1 MILSCRSALYQNAP
15 IGLQEQ
21 LLSVQA
27 SLRRLVTGR
36 RALQRVAGEISASQW
51 LPREAWEAWQ
61 LDRMRQLA
69 LHAAQHVPYY
79 QALFKRLDIDPAR
92 WRSLADVREV
102 PVLTKPEVI
111 EAGKAMLASNAPWLR
126 FKGSTS
132 GTTGRAM
139 PGWRDRTSIAFE
151 QAFVDRQAAWAG
163 YRPGDRRAWL
173 RGDPIIPR
181 GQTDGPLVRL
191 NRHDNML
198 MLSSYHLNRDNG
210 MAYLEALADFD
221 PVMLQAYPSS
231 VSYLARLL
239 EDQDGRYRGR
249 ALKGIVTSSETL
261 TPEDRRIIS
270 ERFGC
275 PVFDWYGAFERVA
288 AIGTC
293 EHGHYHVMED
303 YGLVEF
309 EDNGDGT
316 ANLIGTGFGNQC
328 MPLLRYR
335 ADDMVVLA
343 DPDYQCP
350 CGRSFRV
357 VDRVLGRVDD
367 AIRTPD
373 GTHVVM
379 LDWIFAGL
387 PGLIEAQVVQE
398 RLDFVRIR
406 IVAGPDFTAR
416 TGQVLLARARERL
429 GKAVRIELERVPSIE
444 RTRNGKFRQ
453 IVSHLKMESQHM
465 EAPWQV

>member
-15 IGLQEQ
+15 VNIQEQ
-21 LLSVQA
+21 ILSLQA
-27 SLRRLVTGR
+27 GLRRLVTGH
-36 RALQRVAGEISASQW
+36 RALRRVAGEISASQW
-51 LPREAWEAWQ
+51 LPRSAWEAWQ
-61 LDRMRQLA
+61 LERVRQLA
-69 LHAAQHVPYY
+69 SHAARQVPYY
-79 QALFKRLDIDPAR
+79 RELFGRLEIDPGR
-92 WRSLADVREV
+92 WRSLEDLRQL

-111 EAGKAMLASNAPWLR
+111 EAGTAMLAQDAPWLR

-181 GQTDGPLVRL
+181 RQGSGPLWRI

-198 MLSSYHLNRDNG
+198 MLSSYHLNRANG
-210 MAYLEALADFD
+210 RAYLEALADFD

-239 EDQDGRYRGR
+239 EDQDEVYRGR

-261 TPEDRRIIS
+261 NPDDRRIIS

-293 EHGHYHVMED
+293 EHGNYHVQED

-316 ANLIGTGFGNQC
+316 ANLIGTGFGNRC

-335 ADDMVVLA
+335 ADDMVVPA

-357 VDRVLGRVDD
+357 VERVLGRIDD

-379 LDWIFAGL
+379 LDWIFSGL

-398 RLDFVRIR
+398 RLDYVRIR

-416 TGQVLLARARERL
+416 TGQVLLTRAQERL
-429 GKAVRIELERVPSIE
+429 GREVRIELERVPGIE

-453 IVSHLKMESQHM
+453 IVSHLKMEAQRTES
-465 EAPWQV
+465 PWQV